1 MGNRCLV
8 INFLQSVMSY
18 ILKLTFL
25 IKSFFC
31 MTTKLGQKFKYLKY
45 KKSLSGEIKLFLV
58 LKEFQ
63 SQEVASDLWV
73 GV

>member
-1 MGNRCLV
+1 
-8 INFLQSVMSY
+8 
-18 ILKLTFL
+18 
-25 IKSFFC
+25 
-31 MTTKLGQKFKYLKY
+31 MTTKFGQKFKYLKY